1 MNKTSLKIMLSSI
14 GIAIIL
20 ALMATATY
28 AYFTLEIEGK
38 GSNMI
43 INTFNKNPNHEE
55 AEIAY
60 QLLMKWDKV
69 LGLNLTHIKLEKLPL
84 NIQKLT
90 KKREKLR
97 AQKNWPAADKLRLE
111 IERHGYLIKDTP
123 FCSWVKLTNKINY

>member
-43 INTFNKNPNHEE
+43 INTFNKNMQITYTDTSNVTLVN
-55 AEIAY
+55 AY
-60 QLLMKWDKV
+60 TGETVSK
-69 LGLNLTHIKLEKLPL
+69 TF
-84 NIQKLT
+84 T
-90 KKREKLR
+90 
-97 AQKNWPAADKLRLE
+97 
-111 IERHGYLIKDTP
+111 
-123 FCSWVKLTNKINY
+123 VKILVM

>member
-43 INTFNKNPNHEE
+43 INTFKSDITLERDSN
-55 AEIAY
+55 I
-60 QLLMKWDKV
+60 V
-69 LGLNLTHIKLEKLPL
+69 LTTVSK
-84 NIQKLT
+84 
-90 KKREKLR
+90 
-97 AQKNWPAADKLRLE
+97 
-111 IERHGYLIKDTP
+111 
-123 FCSWVKLTNKINY
+123 